1 MQTPSNS
8 AALSLIYISE
18 EAVRDGFKEDVRM
31 EEARKDYSRKS
42 RETRWGGGFTV
53 VTIANKARRGEEPK
67 WVSWQIGRAH
77 V

>member
-31 EEARKDYSRKS
+31 EEARKDYSRK
-42 RETRWGGGFTV
+42 R
-53 VTIANKARRGEEPK
+53 
-67 WVSWQIGRAH
+67 
-77 V
+77 